1 MTRIDP
7 RRSENDQETDGAP
20 LTCFTVGNGTR
31 GRNAEPTALEK
42 LAETERLCAAARQ
55 ALRILETAGLA
66 PITAALLRAALKA
79 AGGPTVAD
87 TPNRRLRQGVPVRED
102 ARCPT

>member
-7 RRSENDQETDGAP
+7 RPAENDQETDGAP
-20 LTCFTVGNGTR
+20 LTCFTVGNGMR
-31 GRNAEPTALEK
+31 GRHAEPTALEK
-42 LAETERLCAAARQ
+42 LAETEQLCAAARQ

-79 AGGPTVAD
+79 AGGPTLAD
-87 TPNRRLRQGVPVRED
+87 TPNRRLRQGAPVREE

>member
-1 MTRIDP
+1 LMTRIESFTAGDP
-7 RRSENDQETDGAP
+7 
-20 LTCFTVGNGTR
+20 TR
-31 GRNAEPTALEK
+31 GRNAEPAALQK
-42 LAETERLCAAARQ
+42 LAEIERLCAASRQ
-55 ALRILETAGLA
+55 ALRILETTGLA

-87 TPNRRLRQGVPVRED
+87 TPNRRLRQGVPVPEE

>member
-7 RRSENDQETDGAP
+7 RPWENNQETDGAP
-20 LTCFTVGNGTR
+20 LTCCTVGNGTR

-79 AGGPTVAD
+79 AGGPPVAD
-87 TPNRRLRQGVPVRED
+87 TPNRRLRHGVRVRED
-102 ARCPT
+102 A

>member
-7 RRSENDQETDGAP
+7 RPWENDQETDGAP

-31 GRNAEPTALEK
+31 GQNAEPTALEK

-66 PITAALLRAALKA
+66 PITAALLRAALRA
-79 AGGPTVAD
+79 AGGPTRRADSATRRRVAS
-87 TPNRRLRQGVPVRED
+87 PNRRR
-102 ARCPT
+102 

>member
-7 RRSENDQETDGAP
+7 RPSENDQETEGAP
-20 LTCFTVGNGTR
+20 LTRFTIGNGTR

-42 LAETERLCAAARQ
+42 LTETERLCAAARQ
-55 ALRILETAGLA
+55 ALRILEPAGLA
-66 PITAALLRAALKA
+66 PITAALLRAARKA
-79 AGGPTVAD
+79 AGGPIVAD
-87 TPNRRLRQGVPVRED
+87 SPNRRLRHGVPVRED

>member
-7 RRSENDQETDGAP
+7 RPSESDQEADGAP

-55 ALRILETAGLA
+55 ALRILEATGLA
-66 PITAALLRAALKA
+66 PITAALLRAALKD
-79 AGGPTVAD
+79 AGGPIAAD
-87 TPNRRLRQGVPVRED
+87 TPNRQLRHGVPVRQE
-102 ARCPT
+102 

>member
-7 RRSENDQETDGAP
+7 RPSENDQETDGAP
-20 LTCFTVGNGTR
+20 LTCFTVGNGKR

-42 LAETERLCAAARQ
+42 LAKTERLCAAARK

-66 PITAALLRAALKA
+66 PITAPLLRAALKA

-87 TPNRRLRQGVPVRED
+87 TPNRRLRQGVPVREE

>member
-7 RRSENDQETDGAP
+7 RPSENDQETDGAP
-20 LTCFTVGNGTR
+20 LTRFTVGNGTR

-42 LAETERLCAAARQ
+42 LAETERPCAAARR

-66 PITAALLRAALKA
+66 PITAALRCAALKPQE
-79 AGGPTVAD
+79 GQPSPPHRTVGFGRGA
-87 TPNRRLRQGVPVRED
+87 PLRED